1 VLWILFGIQKRKNN
15 KHQHG
20 VCTETQFFWSQK
32 VYCQHIYAILNEM
45 ILREYM
51 QTWTALIIKQAAALT
66 TVSAIN
72 YFLVY
77 FLGVPSDFIQNA
89 WGVAC
94 CLVFTDAMIL
104 YHDFKLLESK
114 KIDVDERFKLLQS
127 MFQHIHS
134 TQVLT
139 LDNNTKQISS
149 LDSKLDKL
157 TKEIR
162 SSCNS
167 FSSSFGDMDVTVAPA
182 ASNHVQFCT
191 SSSSDSEPN
200 SSTTETDDAKLS
212 ATSPFFFGVQKARHA
227 LVKARSLNVAC
238 SESKSLPRNRT
249 KSVSPPFQARTT
261 KSNPE
266 SLYDYVPEVRDQQK
280 RISVTLNEISAHPKT
295 HNDSGET

>member
-20 VCTETQFFWSQK
+20 VCTETQIFWSQE

-157 TKEIR
+157 TNEIR

-200 SSTTETDDAKLS
+200 SSTETEDAKLS
-212 ATSPFFFGVQKARHA
+212 AASPFFCVQKARHA
-227 LVKARSLNVAC
+227 LVKARSLNIAY
-238 SESKSLPRNRT
+238 SKSKSLPRT
-249 KSVSPPFQARTT
+249 KSKSVSPLFWALLT
-261 KSNPE
+261 KSKPE
-266 SLYDYVPEVRDQQK
+266 SLYD
-280 RISVTLNEISAHPKT
+280 
-295 HNDSGET
+295 